1 MLRSKLHRPWQPR
14 MREAGILNPFAHT
27 TEPEAGLVDHRDNE
41 QLDQIE
47 DDSEAAEA
55 PKTTAGSGSPR

>member
-27 TEPEAGLVDHRDNE
+27 TEPEASLVEHHDNE
-41 QLDQIE
+41 ELDE
-47 DDSEAAEA
+47 LEADSEADATL
-55 PKTTAGSGSPR
+55 KTTAGSASAQ

>member
-27 TEPEAGLVDHRDNE
+27 TEPEASLVEHHDNE
-41 QLDQIE
+41 ELDPIE
-47 DDSEAAEA
+47 AESEPVAA
-55 PKTTAGSGSPR
+55 PKTTAGSGSAK